1 MSATITFPDDYV
13 DELNIE
19 GENFPIVDT
28 DSRTAIGDL
37 ITDVGNINTAIESIE
52 NTIESIEGSN
62 VDLNGTNI
70 YGTDS
75 INAFP
80 AAKNILIGSDTF
92 EEYILDRCELRTTT
106 EQISV
111 GPLNAHEYIAYSDNY
126 HYVTAPDGENP
137 LASDYMLLG
146 VIGWTQWHHSI
157 RITSRTCGIYHS
169 LTPTPSTHFRLS
181 FGVEN
186 DSDSALTGGTIT
198 FTLLWATR
206 RATATRPDARTYV
219 VCPNCNGFDTNC
231 PYWISAENRH
241 MTTIEIL
248 EFEWLE
254 WHYYDPNDG
263 NWYELRTGNTDPVE
277 KPWYVS
283 VEDSDYTYESPH

>member
-19 GENFPIVDT
+19 GEDYPIVDT
-28 DSRTAIGDL
+28 DARTAIGDL
-37 ITDVGNINTAIESIE
+37 ITDVGDIQ
-52 NTIESIEGSN
+52 NTIESIESSN

-70 YGTDS
+70 YGTVS
-75 INAFP
+75 VNAFP
-80 AAKNILIGSDTF
+80 DAKNILIGSDSL
-92 EEYILDRCELRTTT
+92 EEYILDRCGLKTTT
-106 EQISV
+106 EQIPV
-111 GPLNAHEYIAYSDNY
+111 GPFSAHEYIPYSSNS
-126 HYVTAPDGENP
+126 HYVTAPDDKPP
-137 LASDYMLLG
+137 LESDYMLLG
-146 VIGWTQWHHSI
+146 VIGWTQYHHSV
-157 RITSRTCGIYHS
+157 RVTSRTCDVYRS
-169 LTPTPSTHFRLS
+169 LTPTPSIHFRLS

-186 DSDSALTGGTIT
+186 ENDSALAGGTIT

-206 RATATRPDARTYV
+206 RATATLPDARRYV
-219 VCPNCNGFDTNC
+219 VCPNCNGYDTNC

-254 WHYYDPNDG
+254 WHYYNPNDG

-283 VEDSDYTYESPH
+283 VEDSDYTYTNESPH